1 MERLHAKTN
10 THHIQVKSRLGGEKR
25 NPTPI
30 SYKLQSIPPNPFERA
45 GLFHSIF
52 LPFPDVRNSKGFTAF
67 FLRKSQKVRKSVRS
81 SVP

>member
-30 SYKLQSIPPNPFERA
+30 SYKLQSIPPNPFER
-45 GLFHSIF
+45 GETH
-52 LPFPDVRNSKGFTAF
+52 
-67 FLRKSQKVRKSVRS
+67 RKLKIG
-81 SVP
+81 